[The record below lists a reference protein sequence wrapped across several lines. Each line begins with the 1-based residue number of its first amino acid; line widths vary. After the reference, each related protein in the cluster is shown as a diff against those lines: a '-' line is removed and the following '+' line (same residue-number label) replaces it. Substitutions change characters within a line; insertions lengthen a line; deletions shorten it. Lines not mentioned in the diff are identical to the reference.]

1 MERFNNFKIVSEN
14 RLPQRAYYIPF
25 ESEKDALTK
34 ECTESSL
41 YTSLN
46 GDWNFSYFKSPFDM
60 PDNILDVKY
69 TESLPVPSCWECYGY
84 GQIQYVD
91 QDYPFPYDPPYTVTI
106 NPVGVYNRSFSLENI
121 EKVYILF
128 EGVSFS

>member
-1 MERFNNFKIVSEN
+1 M
-14 RLPQRAYYIPF
+14 
-25 ESEKDALTK
+25 TK

-128 EGVSFS
+128 EGVSSYF